1 MCYTID
7 EIREKIEDTAQKYQI
22 QQIILFG
29 SYAKGT
35 ATEESDIDFVVLWA
49 WQILPLRQGLSG

>member
-29 SYAKGT
+29 SYADRK
-35 ATEESDIDFVVLWA
+35 SVV
-49 WQILPLRQGLSG
+49 